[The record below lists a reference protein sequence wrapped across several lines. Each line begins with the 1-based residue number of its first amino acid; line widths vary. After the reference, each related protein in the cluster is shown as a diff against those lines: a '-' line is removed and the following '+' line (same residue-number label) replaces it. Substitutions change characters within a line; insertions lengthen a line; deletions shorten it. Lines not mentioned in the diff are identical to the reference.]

1 MKALFTRFVRDDQ
14 GQDLI
19 EYALLGSFVSL
30 AAYLG
35 ATNLGDSLDAW
46 YDAVAGSVDDA
57 AGAVPVI
64 TP

>member
-30 AAYLG
+30 AAYTGANLLG
-35 ATNLGDSLDAW
+35 TALDGWLTDVSTEVDAASA
-46 YDAVAGSVDDA
+46 AVAA
-57 AGAVPVI
+57 AIP
-64 TP
+64 

>member
-30 AAYLG
+30 AAYTGANLLG
-35 ATNLGDSLDAW
+35 TALDGWLTDVSTEVDAAAA
-46 YDAVAGSVDDA
+46 AVAA
-57 AGAVPVI
+57 QIP
-64 TP
+64 

>member
-1 MKALFTRFVRDDQ
+1 MQNLMKRFVREEA

-35 ATNLGDSLDAW
+35 ANYLGTALNGW
-46 YDAVAGSVDDA
+46 YSAVGGTVTDGA
-57 AGAVPVI
+57 AAVPDI
-64 TP
+64 P

>member
-1 MKALFTRFVRDDQ
+1 MKALVARFVNDDQ

-35 ATNLGDSLDAW
+35 ANFLGTSLNNW
-46 YDAVAGSVDDA
+46 YDAVGDA
-57 AGAVPVI
+57 VVAADAKVPTV
-64 TP
+64 